1 MNRRA
6 LLIAT
11 TALGATFATFG
22 CSALA
27 QSVQDKFPS
36 RPIKIVMPLPPG
48 SGPDVRVR
56 IVAEALTKFAGQQ
69 VVVENRPGGG
79 GVIGTR
85 AVLAAA
91 PDGYTLL
98 AGPASIFTI
107 LPAQKNKLPFD
118 INRDLIPIGTMVS
131 EGMVL
136 AVSPKLGVTS
146 LAELIARARKE
157 PEKLVIGTN
166 PAGSLTHLAAKLI
179 VAQSSAPMTILPYS
193 TGGTNAAIQDIMG
206 GRVHVVIEALPGL
219 KGFIDSGDLKPIAV
233 MTSERVPTIPKLP
246 TAAETVPG
254 LRVIGWNVL
263 SAPKGTP
270 EAVTRR
276 IADDLRK
283 ALEAPEVQKRV
294 KEIGTPFRPLF
305 GAELAQFIDSEQK
318 LWWPIVSQP

>member
-11 TALGATFATFG
+11 CLAAGTFPSLVAVLP
-22 CSALA
+22 AA
-27 QSVQDKFPS
+27 AQDKFPS
-36 RPIKIVMPLPPG
+36 RPIKIVLPLPAG
-48 SGPDVRVR
+48 SAPDIRVR

-79 GVIGTR
+79 GVIGTQ
-85 AVLAAA
+85 AVLAAS

-107 LPAQKNKLPFD
+107 LPAQANKPPFD
-118 INRDLIPIGTMVS
+118 VNRDLIPIGTMVS

-136 AVSPKLGVTS
+136 AVSPKLGVAS

-166 PAGSLTHLAAKLI
+166 PSGSLTHLAAKLT
-179 VAQSSAPMTILPYS
+179 VARSSAPMTILPYS

-206 GRVHVVIEALPGL
+206 GRVHVVIEGLPGL
-219 KGFIDSGDLKPIAV
+219 KGSIDSGDLKPIAV
-233 MTSERVPTIPKLP
+233 MTSERIPTNPTLP

-254 LRVIGWNVL
+254 LRVVGWTAL

-270 EAVTRR
+270 DAVVRK
-276 IADDLRK
+276 IAEDLRK
-283 ALEAPEVQKRV
+283 ALASPEVEKRV
-294 KEIGTPFRPLF
+294 EQIGTPFRPLF
-305 GAELAQFIDSEQK
+305 GTELAQFIDSEQK
-318 LWWPIVSQP
+318 LWWPIVGQL